1 MFKITYDEFEK
12 AVETLRLIRLTSKE
26 NVRKNYLSLS
36 KKYHPDMPEGDAEK
50 FKEINKAYEVLTLY
64 MDNFRFA
71 LDKEEFKDQYPFSV
85 NSGGD
90 WLYGA
95 N

>member
-1 MFKITYDEFEK
+1 
-12 AVETLRLIRLTSKE
+12 
-26 NVRKNYLSLS
+26 
-36 KKYHPDMPEGDAEK
+36 MPEGDAEK

-64 MDNFRFA
+64 IDNFRFA